1 MKVKRESVDKIK
13 NIGEQ
18 LNCFLHDLEALLM
31 EGFFLRNYFNQTQA
45 IWIEQKIWVDES
57 MVWAGVE

>member
-45 IWIEQKIWVDES
+45 IWIEQKI
-57 MVWAGVE
+57 